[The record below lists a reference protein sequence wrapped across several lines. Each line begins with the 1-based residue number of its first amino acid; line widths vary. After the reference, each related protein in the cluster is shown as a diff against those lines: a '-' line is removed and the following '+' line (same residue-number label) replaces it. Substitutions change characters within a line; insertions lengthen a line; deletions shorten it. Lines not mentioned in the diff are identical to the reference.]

1 MYITFNPEDTSELV
15 SNSESQ
21 VVFYSWVYQDFAF
34 TSHFS
39 FDVITLLASWTG
51 QLVKY

>member
-21 VVFYSWVYQDFAF
+21 VVFYYQVSQDLEQ
-34 TSHFS
+34 S
-39 FDVITLLASWTG
+39 
-51 QLVKY
+51 